1 MIVPCEVKTSV
12 LVAMIAEDR
21 REIRDLRSSVY
32 NVISLL
38 TAASFG
44 VTAFLAKNPGF
55 QAGRSI
61 AAATDVAIVAFV
73 WLLFCVT
80 RRSLNLGR
88 RCLKA
93 RQNLLRGLDESD
105 RGSLDPFP
113 DVSRV
118 TLDLKD
124 SDLWW
129 FPVLAT
135 VAILVKLGLLL
146 TGLVTTFDAGGELGV
161 H

>member
-1 MIVPCEVKTSV
+1 MIAACEAKTSV

-21 REIRDLRSSVY
+21 REIRELRSSVY

-44 VTAFLAKNPGF
+44 VTAFLAKSPGF
-55 QAGRSI
+55 PAGRFF
-61 AAATDVAIVAFV
+61 AAATDAAFIMFV
-73 WLLFCVT
+73 WFLFCVM

-113 DVSRV
+113 DVSGV

-124 SDLWW
+124 TDLWW
-129 FPVLAT
+129 FPLLAT
-135 VAILVKLGLLL
+135 VAILVKLGLLFTDL
-146 TGLVTTFDAGGELGV
+146 ATTLNAF
-161 H
+161 